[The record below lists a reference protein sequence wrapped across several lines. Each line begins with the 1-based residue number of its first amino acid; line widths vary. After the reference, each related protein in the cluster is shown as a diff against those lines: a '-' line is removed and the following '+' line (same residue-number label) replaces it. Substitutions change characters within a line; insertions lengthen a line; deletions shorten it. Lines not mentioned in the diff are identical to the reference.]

1 MRLQFGAT
9 RSLTVVFLLSF
20 GRCRNLMVLILY
32 IGASKDNRM
41 PRRISRPTK
50 GSLPRH
56 SRIVPASTEGL
67 VPPPTMGDEELQTL
81 HVRVIALESL
91 VVSLL
96 ASASDRQRK
105 LTAKVVAYISPRSG
119 AIRHQLTVK
128 AATHVAD
135 LVKRATPLRR
145 VPSK

>member
-1 MRLQFGAT
+1 
-9 RSLTVVFLLSF
+9 
-20 GRCRNLMVLILY
+20 
-32 IGASKDNRM
+32 M
-41 PRRISRPTK
+41 PHRISRSTS
-50 GSLPRH
+50 GSLPRR

-96 ASASDRQRK
+96 ASASDRQRRLATK
-105 LTAKVVAYISPRSG
+105 MVAYISPKSG

-135 LVKRATPLRR
+135 LVKRANPLRR
-145 VPSK
+145 VLSK

>member
-1 MRLQFGAT
+1 MSRL
-9 RSLTVVFLLSF
+9 S
-20 GRCRNLMVLILY
+20 
-32 IGASKDNRM
+32 SKSKKGSM
-41 PRRISRPTK
+41 PRRALIAPT
-50 GSLPRH
+50 
-56 SRIVPASTEGL
+56 STEGL

-105 LTAKVVAYISPRSG
+105 LAAQMVAYISPRSG

-128 AATHVAD
+128 AATHVAN

-145 VPSK
+145 RVPPK

>member
-1 MRLQFGAT
+1 
-9 RSLTVVFLLSF
+9 
-20 GRCRNLMVLILY
+20 
-32 IGASKDNRM
+32 M
-41 PRRISRPTK
+41 PRRSSKPIK
-50 GSLPRH
+50 GSLPRR
-56 SRIVPASTEGL
+56 SRIAPTSTVGQI
-67 VPPPTMGDEELQTL
+67 PPSIMGEVELQTL

-105 LTAKVVAYISPRSG
+105 QAEIMVAYISPRSG
-119 AIRHQLTVK
+119 ATQHQLTVQ

-145 VPSK
+145 ILSK

>member
-1 MRLQFGAT
+1 
-9 RSLTVVFLLSF
+9 
-20 GRCRNLMVLILY
+20 
-32 IGASKDNRM
+32 M
-41 PRRISRPTK
+41 PRRALIAPT
-50 GSLPRH
+50 
-56 SRIVPASTEGL
+56 STEGL

-105 LTAKVVAYISPRSG
+105 VAAQMVAYISPRSG

-135 LVKRATPLRR
+135 LIERATPLRR
-145 VPSK
+145 VLSK